1 MATDLFGTGVISAFV
16 ELTNG
21 TTNFEL
27 ISLLECICKP
37 YQILNKQ
44 NVCLSF
50 VWSSKGLA
58 KLTFGL
64 QNLHMICSQFFTI
77 ANSGHFQYL

>member
-1 MATDLFGTGVISAFV
+1 MLATRAISAFV

-21 TTNFEL
+21 TTNFEH

-44 NVCLSF
+44 NVYLSF

-64 QNLHMICSQFFTI
+64 QNLHMICLQFFTF
-77 ANSGHFQYL
+77 ANSVHFQYL